1 MTTVENLIKKKEEAM
16 KEACELMDIR
26 DILEKKIKRLKSK
39 KYSNPEII
47 RILERDLAALKRKK
61 SSYNERLSYLTYRIN
76 QEKQRKR

>member
-16 KEACELMDIR
+16 REACELMDIR
-26 DILEKKIKRLKSK
+26 GILEKKIKRLKSK